1 LLKNHFLFAVLLS
14 LSHNLSGQ
22 IDTLYSCNPGDDV
35 QLNAPSGFFAYRWI
49 PSTELDNPTI
59 RNPIA
64 NPLEHTTY
72 VAEIIPSITGSN
84 LILNPDFSDGNQGFR
99 SDYPYN
105 DVINFQ
111 GVYGIN
117 ESAANLNPVYFADCP
132 DHTDGIGNMMVVD
145 GSPEANQEVWCQTL
159 SVTPQINYAFSTWL
173 TSVNP
178 NNPAQLQFFINGTPI
193 GQVFQAS
200 NQVCDWRQFY
210 EIWRSDTAS
219 SAEICIINQ
228 NTNPNGNDFALD
240 DFSFFPLDEIRY
252 DTTVILIEA
261 LIAAQE
267 RRVYF
272 PNAFS
277 PNFDGIN
284 DYFAP
289 FLGKGALVIRSF
301 KIFNRWGDLIF
312 ERNRCDLNHRDCRW
326 DGYFNE
332 KPMPPGGYI
341 YSIDILFADRK
352 EEQFNGMVWLVK

>member
-1 LLKNHFLFAVLLS
+1 KELLLPLLFLFVNGLI
-14 LSHNLSGQ
+14 GQ
-22 IDTLYSCNPGDDV
+22 IDTVYSCNPGDDV
-35 QLNAPSGFFAYRWI
+35 QLNAPRGFFAYRWI

-59 RNPIA
+59 PNPIA
-64 NPLEHTTY
+64 NPLEQTTY
-72 VAEIIPSITGSN
+72 VVEIIPSAGGEN
-84 LILNPDFSDGNQGFR
+84 LISNPHFSEGNQGFR

-111 GVYGIN
+111 GVFGIN

-132 DHTDGIGNMMVVD
+132 DHTSGTGQMMVVD
-145 GSPEANQEVWCQTL
+145 GSPISDQEVWCQTIL
-159 SVTPQINYAFSTWL
+159 VEPQRDYAFSAWL

-178 NNPAQLQFFINGTPI
+178 SNPAELQFSINGISI
-193 GQVFQAS
+193 GQVFRAS

-210 EIWRSDTAS
+210 EIWPADTNS

-240 DFSFFPLDEIRY
+240 DFSFFALDELRY
-252 DTTVILIEA
+252 DTTVVIVEA
-261 LIAAQE
+261 LVAAQE

-284 DYFAP
+284 DYFVP

-312 ERNRCDLNHRDCRW
+312 EQNRCSPNDLACRW
-326 DGYFNE
+326 DGYFND
-332 KPMPPGGYI
+332 KPMPPGGYV
-341 YSIDILFADRK
+341 YTVEILFAGR
-352 EEQFNGMVWLVK
+352 EVEQYSGVVWLVK